1 MAKTL
6 TRLQYEKIVEGLD
19 EKLGLGLLAG
29 TTITVMRRLFLPIS
43 GVTPSNDDENDRKI

>member
-29 TTITVMRRLFLPIS
+29 TTITVMRRLCLLLS
-43 GVTPSNDDENDRKI
+43 VVTPSNDDETARKL